1 MTEPKELVND
11 YFAARERCDLDR
23 VSDLFGDDVSWWV
36 PQSVR
41 TLDRPLRGRGAVLGL
56 LSAGDH
62 YRPGSQSW
70 TLHHLIGDGEIV
82 AVPCEMTAT
91 TISGLPYANDYVY
104 VFRCERGKI
113 VEVWEHLDTA
123 YAFSRLLEDGNARVM
138 GVPVEDVI
146 GDI

>member
-1 MTEPKELVND
+1 MPEPKELVHD
-11 YFAARERCDLDR
+11 YFDARERGDIDR
-23 VSDLFGDDVSWWV
+23 VSDLFADDVSWWV
-36 PQSVR
+36 PRSVR

-56 LSAGDH
+56 LTAGDH
-62 YRPGSQSW
+62 YRAGTQTW
-70 TLHHLIGDGEIV
+70 TLHHIIGDADVV

-91 TISGLPYANDYVY
+91 TISGLPYRNDYVY

-146 GDI
+146 GDA